1 MAYPFR
7 GVDFMEIDSLFSE
20 QELLVRQTARE
31 FAEKEVVPII
41 GEKITGLSAFV

>member
-20 QELLVRQTARE
+20 QELPVRHTAR
-31 FAEKEVVPII
+31 FRMRMGTRPQRRM
-41 GEKITGLSAFV
+41 GRR